1 MIQRIYKKEYS
12 EVSHPFPTAVRKP
25 GFMEAGYVEEEYFFE
40 GTANVYEEAGEK
52 TRRVIHENLPYCNRF
67 LVRKPA
73 QGDRKSVV

>member
-52 TRRVIHENLPYCNRF
+52 TRRVIHENRSPCAGFLTRNR
-67 LVRKPA
+67 L
-73 QGDRKSVV
+73 Q